1 MNLFLQEI
9 SPSER
14 APKTIQETPA
24 PNQDPLIAHGLQ
36 KEQYVGIIGLAI
48 PSLRDAARTV
58 SSANALIAAVGFFSR
73 RVEYAIG
80 FAVFLSA
87 ILIALFLFI

>member
-9 SPSER
+9 PASER

-24 PNQDPLIAHGLQ
+24 PSQDPLIARGLQ
-36 KEQYVGIIGLAI
+36 KEQYAGIIGLAI
-48 PSLRDAARTV
+48 AV
-58 SSANALIAAVGFFSR
+58 IAAVGFFSR

>member
-36 KEQYVGIIGLAI
+36 KEQYW
-48 PSLRDAARTV
+48 RFT
-58 SSANALIAAVGFFSR
+58 
-73 RVEYAIG
+73 
-80 FAVFLSA
+80 LS
-87 ILIALFLFI
+87 

>member
-9 SPSER
+9 PASER
-14 APKTIQETPA
+14 TLKTIQETPA
-24 PNQDPLIAHGLQ
+24 PSQDPLIARGLQ
-36 KEQYVGIIGLAI
+36 KEQYAGIIGLAI
-48 PSLRDAARTV
+48 
-58 SSANALIAAVGFFSR
+58 ALIAAVGFFSQ
-73 RVEYAIG
+73 RVEYAIA